1 MEKFDVE
8 AILNKILVSTKGEV
22 FSRVEQISHSVSI
35 EDTNT
40 KAYCHMLKID
50 ANGNLRLNDLIDYI
64 YTRLIDYAIPRKEIE
79 EAILYSTETGSVA
92 KIAALQTKAQRLFT
106 NIGNTGE
113 GGELL
118 LYILTTEV
126 LRLPQLISKMSLKTS
141 TQMYYHGADGIHVGF
156 DIENGNM
163 HLYWG
168 ESKMYS
174 SLSDA
179 ISNCVESLKGFL
191 LDPMGADSV
200 QERDLHL
207 ITSSI
212 SSNINDEE
220 SENLLVRFFNKDDD
234 FSNNVIY
241 KGICFIGFDS
251 NKYPSGDDLSQT
263 TELLKSEFESQ
274 LKEWYSKVNKGVC
287 KYPNLKQKEIH
298 VFLMPFP
305 SVEDFRKRFL
315 ERVRP

>member
-1 MEKFDVE
+1 
-8 AILNKILVSTKGEV
+8 
-22 FSRVEQISHSVSI
+22 
-35 EDTNT
+35 
-40 KAYCHMLKID
+40 ML
-50 ANGNLRLNDLIDYI
+50 Y
-64 YTRLIDYAIPRKEIE
+64 
-79 EAILYSTETGSVA
+79 
-92 KIAALQTKAQRLFT
+92 Q
-106 NIGNTGE
+106 
-113 GGELL
+113 
-118 LYILTTEV
+118 
-126 LRLPQLISKMSLKTS
+126 
-141 TQMYYHGADGIHVGF
+141 
-156 DIENGNM
+156 
-163 HLYWG
+163 
-168 ESKMYS
+168 
-174 SLSDA
+174 
-179 ISNCVESLKGFL
+179 SLKGFL